1 MGWFARLVRYLRD
14 RIRRNFI
21 AGFLVIVPLGLTFY
35 VVAAIVRWADR
46 ILALVPERFL
56 PETYLG
62 FRIPGLGVILTLL
75 FIQVVG
81 FLSAN
86 LFGHSVVRA
95 YERILDRIPVVR
107 AFYQAVKQLLQQL
120 IDARSDKFHRVVLVE
135 YPRKGLYSI
144 GFVTGLS
151 KGEVQTRTPQRVL
164 NVFVPTTPNPTSG
177 YYLLVPEEDAVPLQI
192 TVEQAFKLIMSAGMV
207 GWETPET
214 TKARPSGRAS
224 EAPSREPTPSA

>member
-1 MGWFARLVRYLRD
+1 MGWIGRVIRYVRD

-21 AGFLVIVPLGLTFY
+21 AGFVVIVPLGLTFY
-35 VVAAIVRWADR
+35 VVAAIVHWADR
-46 ILALVPERFL
+46 FLELVPQRFL

-86 LFGHSVVRA
+86 LLGHSVVRT
-95 YERILDRIPVVR
+95 YERVLDRIPVVR
-107 AFYQAVKQLLQQL
+107 TLYQAVKQFLEQL
-120 IDARSDKFHRVVLVE
+120 IDARSDRFHRVVLVE
-135 YPRKGLYSI
+135 YPRKGIYSI
-144 GFVTGLS
+144 GFVTGVS
-151 KGEVQTRTPQRVL
+151 RGEVQNRTPQKVL

-192 TVEQAFKLIMSAGMV
+192 SVEQAFKLIMSAGMV
-207 GWETPET
+207 GWEPLE
-214 TKARPSGRAS
+214 TKARPGGRA
-224 EAPSREPTPSA
+224 ASADFIDPATK